1 MAYDLVTPAM
11 TDAQLRQE
19 AQGIEQR
26 CAVTYAAGVA
36 ATTDRERSL
45 LVGALI
51 DAAVRGLSFGAEA
64 TAFPGN

>member
-45 LVGALI
+45 WSTLI